1 MHIKRQI
8 QLIVMVLGMLFL
20 VSCTK
25 EQYVPNNTMQ
35 IYFFDATKNE
45 LVGENLP
52 DEFFKLTSEQ
62 EKVAYIISKLK
73 ENKSNLLTPL
83 QIGPEMPIED
93 DTTSI
98 NIKDRVVNIDFT
110 NKYTELSPQ
119 QKIGMRASIV
129 YSLTEL
135 DFIDAVGFS
144 VEQTPL
150 TTATGKMVGTIC
162 RSDINKD
169 TLIPSPATT
178 TYVLNVYFANKEG
191 KLVKEVHSIR
201 GSDSSKEEKLIIE
214 ELIQGPKSDQL
225 FATVPKNM
233 KVNTADTLNGVCQ
246 VDLSFDPKAK
256 FFDKEGAKERM
267 IYSIVNSLT
276 ELPQVKKVIISID
289 GQEEVSFT
297 SDIELPKTFERSEAY
312 ISQEQSPS

>member
-1 MHIKRQI
+1 MKSKRI
-8 QLIVMVLGMLFL
+8 VCILLCIVMMVIG
-20 VSCTK
+20 VGCSK
-25 EQYVPNNTMQ
+25 ESTAYTGEAQ

-45 LVGENLP
+45 LVGEVLP
-52 DEFFKLTSEQ
+52 EEFFKIKSEQ
-62 EKVAYIISKLK
+62 EKVEFIISRLK
-73 ENKSNLLTPL
+73 ENKSTLLTPL
-83 QIGPEMPIED
+83 QIGPEMPIEN

-98 NIKDRVVNIDFT
+98 NTKDRVVKIDFT
-110 NKYTELSPQ
+110 SDYMELTPQ

-135 DFIDAVGFS
+135 DFIDGVDFY

-150 TTATGKMVGTIC
+150 STATGKLVGVIY

-169 TLIPSPATT
+169 ALAPSPATT

-214 ELIQGPKSDQL
+214 ELIQGPKSDEL
-225 FATVPKNM
+225 LATVPSDM

-256 FFDKEGAKERM
+256 FFNNDEKRTLM

-276 ELPQVKKVIISID
+276 ELSQVKKVILSID
-289 GQEEVSFT
+289 GQEEVEFT
-297 SDIELPKTFERSEAY
+297 ADIDLPKTFERSEAY
-312 ISQEQSPS
+312 ISQEETS